1 MEDKIVITKN
11 PSHFGIKYLE
21 KHKNGLR
28 TTYTSNDYMLKSF
41 KDLVSQLEEDSWKTN
56 TNTLCKGSYC
66 NYDPYDDY
74 DGKYHTFIIDD
85 YDNKVTIIEN
95 DIIKS
100 PCEINGINDLLLFRY
115 TNDSE
120 KTDFHYNTIIKT
132 NFAQTIGTALLFPPA
147 DISPFTGGELVFRLD
162 EDDLE
167 MIYTIQPSTFTEW
180 MLITFDDLQYKFNP
194 VTNGTMYV
202 FKSNIFTKNIDD

>member
-1 MEDKIVITKN
+1 
-11 PSHFGIKYLE
+11 
-21 KHKNGLR
+21 
-28 TTYTSNDYMLKSF
+28 MLKSF

-100 PCEINGINDLLLFRY
+100 PCEINGIEDLLLLRY
-115 TNDSE
+115 TNDSK

-132 NFAQTIGTALLFPPA
+132 NFAQTIGIALLFPPA

-167 MIYTIQPSTFTEW
+167 MTYTIQPSTFTEW

-202 FKSNIFTKNIDD
+202 FTSNIFTKIDD